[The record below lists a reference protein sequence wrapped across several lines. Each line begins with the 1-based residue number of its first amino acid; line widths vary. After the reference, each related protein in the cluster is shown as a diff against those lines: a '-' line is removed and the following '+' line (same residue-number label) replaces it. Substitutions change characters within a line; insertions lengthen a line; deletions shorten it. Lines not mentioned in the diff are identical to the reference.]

1 MVEKEILNVEGLCK
15 TYKLEEIGKE
25 VVALDDVSF
34 KLDKGEVLGIIGK
47 SGAGKTTLLRMLR
60 GYERF
65 DAGRIELDGVSV
77 EHDSP
82 YSEFRKLQKKT
93 AFHLQRSFAL
103 WNQSVVNNIIL
114 RLRAAQTGL
123 EELPQYE
130 DEYEELK
137 EQALEILDLVGL
149 REKYKYFYPILS
161 GGEKQKVLLARQLAK
176 SPSLLLLD
184 EPSTMSDPIS
194 REELLDSVKRVNE
207 ATGISILLVSH
218 MPEVHR
224 ALSDRL
230 IWIDKGRIIDDG
242 GVEEI
247 IGKFMSQL
255 EPMEPLQPVKNPRDI
270 MIELNDVWKKYVIYT
285 SNTLIK
291 TIEMPGLNL
300 KIPRGEILG
309 IIGPSAMG
317 KTVLMRMLAGVEQP
331 DKGQVLYRIGT
342 VDFANIAALGS
353 KRAMEAR
360 TKLGILHQ
368 EFTLP
373 PYQLVQDA
381 FAQKLGIKKL
391 EMVRQAMKRAEEQ
404 GISNVTF
411 DALLR
416 IADMPELEA
425 KQKLEDLGLS
435 MEVFESL
442 FPKFP
447 PAETFEAARPYLKA
461 LNLPEEIFARHNA
474 EASAGERVRLAIA
487 ILMSAQPEVLL
498 LDEPF
503 GDLDP
508 ISMRKIANSI
518 KKLNYEFNT
527 TILVVS
533 HQLEVIREL
542 AHEAIMIDEGEIVM
556 RGDPD
561 EVCDAFIALGK
572 PEQ

>member
-82 YSEFRKLQKKT
+82 YSEFKKLQKKT

-103 WNQSVVNNIIL
+103 WNQSVVNNVIL

-255 EPMEPLQPVKNPRDI
+255 EPMEPLQPIKNPRDTI
-270 MIELNDVWKKYVIYT
+270 IELNGVWKKYVIYT

-291 TIEMPGLNL
+291 TIEMPELNL

-404 GISNVTF
+404 GISNVTL

-435 MEVFESL
+435 IEIFESL

-447 PAETFEAARPYLKA
+447 LTETFEAARPYLKA
-461 LNLPEEIFARHNA
+461 LDLPEEIFERHNA

-487 ILMSAQPEVLL
+487 ILMSAKPEVLL

-542 AHEAIMIDEGEIVM
+542 THEAIMIDEGEIVM